1 MEGEDLVHIITRVV
15 LQVGIILIAAK
26 IAGEIS
32 ERYLRVP
39 PVLGELGAGVI
50 IGPFALGGIAFFG
63 LDPIF
68 ADATHVISPDT
79 PGIST
84 ELWSVAQIA
93 SVVLLFAVGLETDL
107 RQFLRFAL
115 PASVVALGG
124 VVLPFGLGAGATVW
138 FGYAEVW
145 TDPTALFMGSVMTA
159 TSVGITARVMRD
171 LGRMREPEGV
181 TIIAAAVVD
190 DVLGILIL
198 AIVVAMAETGA
209 VEIGELGVVVAKALG
224 FWLAL
229 TGLVIVLSGY
239 ISRAL
244 GWFRDSGAPL
254 ALALGLALLGAGLA
268 ESFGLAM
275 IIGAYSVGLG
285 LAGTPLASRIH
296 ERLMGVYQFL
306 VPVFFVVMGMLFDL
320 TQISGVLGFGLAL
333 SALAIVSKVLGAG
346 GPALVVGFNGRGA
359 WRIGLGMLPRGEV
372 ALIIAG
378 IGLSRGVIGHDLF
391 GVALLMTMITTV
403 VAPVLLV
410 SAFRSGRTGRRQP
423 LVEEGDDDTR
433 QPLPGVELTQEIS
446 REMAEEAMR
455 RRPSRPREP
464 AQLD

>member
-1 MEGEDLVHIITRVV
+1 
-15 LQVGIILIAAK
+15 
-26 IAGEIS
+26 
-32 ERYLRVP
+32 
-39 PVLGELGAGVI
+39 
-50 IGPFALGGIAFFG
+50 
-63 LDPIF
+63 
-68 ADATHVISPDT
+68 
-79 PGIST
+79 
-84 ELWSVAQIA
+84 
-93 SVVLLFAVGLETDL
+93 
-107 RQFLRFAL
+107 
-115 PASVVALGG
+115 
-124 VVLPFGLGAGATVW
+124 
-138 FGYAEVW
+138 
-145 TDPTALFMGSVMTA
+145 
-159 TSVGITARVMRD
+159 
-171 LGRMREPEGV
+171 PEGV

-346 GPALVVGFNGRGA
+346 GPALAVGFNGRGA